1 MTSNVSPQIS
11 PAPRTSEFR
20 FLAVVVA
27 AVLVGGFVIAGGIYL
42 LTKGDEPGPC
52 GKVNAGS
59 LSDLVPRASAEPVF
73 VAFGRNC
80 QYWLALRDSRLVA
93 IKPSIAAL
101 DCTVDWK
108 PAKNHFF
115 CGERQVTFAQLEY
128 YPTSLGTGA
137 FKGSWIIDFGDEAA
151 TTTT

>member
-1 MTSNVSPQIS
+1 MSSNIS
-11 PAPRTSEFR
+11 PAQPRTSEVR
-20 FLAVVVA
+20 FLAGVVA
-27 AVLVGGFVIAGGIYL
+27 AVLACGFVIAGSIFF
-42 LTKGDEPGPC
+42 LTRGGDPGPC

-93 IKPSIAAL
+93 IRPSIAAL
-101 DCTVDWK
+101 GCTVDWK
-108 PAKNHFF
+108 PAKKHFF
-115 CGERQVTFAQLEY
+115 CGERQVTFSQLEY

-137 FKGSWIIDFGDEAA
+137 FKGSWIVDFGDETTA
-151 TTTT
+151 TTD